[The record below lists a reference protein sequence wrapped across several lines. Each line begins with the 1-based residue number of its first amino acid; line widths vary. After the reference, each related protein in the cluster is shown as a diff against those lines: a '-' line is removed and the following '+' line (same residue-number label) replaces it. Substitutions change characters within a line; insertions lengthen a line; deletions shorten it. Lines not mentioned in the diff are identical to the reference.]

1 MLCLTLIAV
10 FAQAAAID
18 VSRVTVSPPTIVT
31 ELDLGKLKGE
41 LRQLAW
47 TPDKTQ
53 MYVQTA
59 EPESGGKEKPYHY
72 IVTVAGG
79 ALASVAERPG
89 WAAEYWTIKSDRS
102 APGIEALTIDVVQGK
117 DTIKGLPPEGSVRGT
132 GVTAEDL
139 GNSNSTNATANV
151 INLMLL
157 GESVGRFVQTRPIPG
172 LTFSWG
178 PELSGAIAYVDADG
192 KLMLLDQK
200 KHKQTVAGVKDALL
214 PAWTT
219 DGARLAY
226 VKKTGRKKYA
236 LVWSDVAR

>member
-1 MLCLTLIAV
+1 MLCLLWLTV

-18 VSRVTVSPPTIVT
+18 VSRVTVSPPTVVT

-47 TPDKTQ
+47 SPDKTQ
-53 MYVQTA
+53 MYVQTT
-59 EPESGGKEKPYHY
+59 EPQSGGKEKPYHY
-72 IVTVAGG
+72 VVTVAGG
-79 ALASVAERPG
+79 ALVTVAERPE
-89 WAAEYWTIKSDRS
+89 WAAEYWTFKSDRS
-102 APGIEALTIDVVQGK
+102 APGIAALMIDVVQGK

-132 GVTAEDL
+132 GVGAEDL
-139 GNSNSTNATANV
+139 ANSNSTNATSNV
-151 INLMLL
+151 ISLMLL
-157 GESVGRFVQTRPIPG
+157 GENVGRFVQTKPIPG

-178 PELSGAIAYVDADG
+178 PESSGAIAYVDADG

-200 KHKQTVAGVKDALL
+200 KHKQTIAGVKDALL

-226 VKKTGRKKYA
+226 VKKTGRRKYA